1 MRLRLAEPDVR
12 HLSVPL
18 LAMLA
23 TACAA
28 FSYEP
33 AGEQE
38 FQQIASGGCRN
49 RDGDFIIRGLVSNA
63 DEDTVVLFD
72 PDDSRSTISLS
83 LPGRGPLQRVKGVFG
98 RNKYEATDAQLN
110 ELREARTPV
119 VVTLRC
125 QGDGTPFAR
134 SLSYV
139 HADGTRESISY

>member
-1 MRLRLAEPDVR
+1 MRY
-12 HLSVPL
+12 VPVL
-18 LAMLA
+18 LFTIPL
-23 TACAA
+23 TGCAA

-72 PDDSRSTISLS
+72 PDDSRSTISLA
-83 LPGRGPLQRVKGVFG
+83 LPGRGPLQRPKGVFG
-98 RNKYEATDAQLN
+98 RNKYEETDATLN
-110 ELREARTPV
+110 ELRQSRTPV

-125 QGDGTPFAR
+125 QGDGTPIAR
-134 SLSYV
+134 SLSYRSV
-139 HADGTRESISY
+139 DGSNESISY

>member
-1 MRLRLAEPDVR
+1 VR
-12 HLSVPL
+12 HLLVPL
-18 LAMLA
+18 LAMLG

-49 RDGDFIIRGLVSNA
+49 RDGDFIIRGHVSNA

-72 PDDSRSTISLS
+72 PDDSRNTISLS
-83 LPGRGPLQRVKGVFG
+83 LPGRGPFQRVKGVFG
-98 RNKYEATDAQLN
+98 RNKYEATDTQLN
-110 ELREARTPV
+110 ALREDRTPV

-125 QGDGTPFAR
+125 QGDGTPIAR

-139 HADGTRESISY
+139 NADGTRQSISY